1 MIEVLVEF
9 NTLIKFFCHPLLDKV
24 KGQVDG
30 INQQLK
36 QVEDMLQQPSKEEA
50 NKLVDQIHELFE
62 QLDLRLDQLVH
73 LVTHGEFAG
82 AVNAV
87 VDKQQRQL
95 EG

>member
-9 NTLIKFFCHPLLDKV
+9 NTLIKNLRHPLLDKV
-24 KGQVDG
+24 KGHVDE
-30 INQQLK
+30 INRQLK

-73 LVTHGEFAG
+73 LVTHGEFASG
-82 AVNAV
+82 
-87 VDKQQRQL
+87 QR
-95 EG
+95 GR

>member
-9 NTLIKFFCHPLLDKV
+9 NTPIKNLRHPLLDKV
-24 KGQVDG
+24 KGQVDE

-50 NKLVDQIHELFE
+50 NKLVDQIQELFE

-73 LVTHGEFAG
+73 LVTHGEFARG
-82 AVNAV
+82 
-87 VDKQQRQL
+87 QR
-95 EG
+95 GRF